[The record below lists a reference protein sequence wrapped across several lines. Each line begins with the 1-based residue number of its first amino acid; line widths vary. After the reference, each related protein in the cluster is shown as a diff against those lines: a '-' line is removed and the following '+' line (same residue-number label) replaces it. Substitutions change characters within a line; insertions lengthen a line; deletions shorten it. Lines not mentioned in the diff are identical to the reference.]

1 MTIKLQQDLIL
12 ANINNMQFVGKKMLD
27 DLDKIKEYVL
37 KDNINQNDINTLL
50 GSLRLNDNS
59 IKKLKILKEGIEI
72 VIGS

>member
-27 DLDKIKEYVL
+27 DLDKMKEYVL